1 MRMLFSV
8 PDDLM
13 VKKET
18 GMVVS
23 SGVVELKK
31 KKQLRLLV
39 IEFNC
44 SVLEEDRERESSW
57 LVHDGFGDDGKWKV
71 EMEMRGGIKGSRQRC

>member
-1 MRMLFSV
+1 MRRLFSV

-18 GMVVS
+18 EMVVS

-31 KKQLRLLV
+31 KQLRLPV

-44 SVLEEDRERESSW
+44 SGLEEAG
-57 LVHDGFGDDGKWKV
+57 LVTVNGSYKDIV
-71 EMEMRGGIKGSRQRC
+71 EMERE